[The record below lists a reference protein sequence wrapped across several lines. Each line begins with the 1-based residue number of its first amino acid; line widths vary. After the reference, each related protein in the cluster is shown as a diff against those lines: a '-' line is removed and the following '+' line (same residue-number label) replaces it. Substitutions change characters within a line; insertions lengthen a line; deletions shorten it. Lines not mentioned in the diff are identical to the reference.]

1 MRTVTV
7 DRVYLEMRSAP
18 PSDPGVAAPSGLAI
32 RLERELPCS
41 VPLFR
46 ELYRAVGEA
55 HHWHD
60 RDAWPDDRLARHLA
74 RADVEI
80 WVLRVDEE
88 PGGFFELVRHEG
100 DASTEIAYF
109 GLAPRFLGR
118 GLGRLLLAR
127 AIELAWRGGTRR
139 VWLHTCSLD
148 APAALPN
155 YIARGF
161 REYRRETYEA
171 EIPD

>member
-7 DRVYLEMRSAP
+7 DRVYLEMRTPPAPTSRTSAP
-18 PSDPGVAAPSGLAI
+18 GRFEPP
-32 RLERELPCS
+32 LEQERPCS

-46 ELYRAVGEA
+46 RLYREVGDA

-60 RDAWPDDRLARHLA
+60 RDLWSDERLAHHLA
-74 RADVEI
+74 RAEVEI
-80 WVLRVDEE
+80 WVLRSDDE
-88 PGGFFELVRHEG
+88 PAGFFELVRHAE

-109 GLAPRFLGR
+109 GLTPAFLGR
-118 GLGRLLLAR
+118 GLGRLLLSR
-127 AIELAWRGGTRR
+127 AIDVAWRGGTRR

-155 YIARGF
+155 YLARGF

>member
-1 MRTVTV
+1 MRSVTV
-7 DRVYLEMRSAP
+7 ERVYLELRTP
-18 PSDPGVAAPSGLAI
+18 PPPDSGRAAPEGLAP
-32 RLERELPCS
+32 RLDRELPCA

-46 ELYRAVGEA
+46 RLYREVGEA

-60 RDAWPDDRLARHLA
+60 RDAWPDERLARHLA
-74 RADVEI
+74 RAEVEI
-80 WVLRVDEE
+80 WVLRSGDE
-88 PGGFFELVRHEG
+88 PAGFFELVRHSE

-127 AIELAWRGGTRR
+127 AIDIAWRGETSR

-161 REYRRETYEA
+161 REYRRETYEV